1 MNSSA
6 EAVRAAIEPTKPVKP
21 LCNPLSTR

>member
-6 EAVRAAIEPTKPVKP
+6 EPVRAAIEPTKPVKP
-21 LCNPLSTR
+21 LCNPLCTR